1 MLGKLIK
8 APHMRGFYF
17 GAPMKYRESNKDRE
31 LRKWFIND
39 DTHVHLRR
47 VKVSQGQIRGISDLN
62 LPINFPI
69 TAIAGKNGSGK
80 STILALACCAYHN
93 RKEGFKRSNR
103 RQSYYTF
110 ADFFIQHSEEIPPQ
124 GISIQYDFAHNNWRK
139 TEQFPEGK
147 GIGTQFRNK
156 KKAGKWNEYASR
168 VKRNCVFIGIERI
181 VPHSEK
187 SQSKSYN
194 RYFLTTEPNGWEDKV
209 KDIVGHILNK
219 KYEEFR
225 LVSHSKYRL
234 PIAKSGGII
243 FSGFN
248 MGAGENALFEIF
260 STIFSCPEGAI
271 FVIDEIELGLH
282 IEAQKKFIKA
292 LKEVCSDRRAQIICT
307 THSKEV
313 FECLP
318 EEARIFIEKINN
330 KTITTIG
337 ASSEYAFSKLSS
349 EKLTEVD
356 ILVEDDVA
364 KGLLSSVLPSKL
376 RSRISI
382 EIIGSA
388 TALCVQLAAL
398 HNREENNKSL
408 IIFDGD
414 QKPKEKHNKKHT
426 HKVSEKNDLDFDT
439 WFSSRTE
446 YLPGEAWPEL
456 WILQRCQENLEN
468 LSKITNTEPDH
479 LSDVI
484 EYGIGAGK
492 HNEFHEVAKHLGI
505 TREQALYMFCTNI
518 SQCHNATFN
527 PIIQKISTILSH

>member
-1 MLGKLIK
+1 
-8 APHMRGFYF
+8 MRGFYLRVH
-17 GAPMKYRESNKDRE
+17 MKYRESNKDRE
-31 LRKWFIND
+31 LRKWFTND
-39 DTHVHLRR
+39 DTHAHLRR
-47 VKVSQGQIRGISDLN
+47 LRVNLGQIRGISKFD

-110 ADFFIQHSEEIPPQ
+110 ADFFIQHSEEVPPQ
-124 GISIQYDFAHNNWRK
+124 GISIQYDFSHNNWRK
-139 TEQFPEGK
+139 TEHLPEGK
-147 GIGTQFRNK
+147 GVGTQFRVK

-168 VKRNCVFIGIERI
+168 IKRDCVFIGIERI

-209 KDIVGHILNK
+209 KDVVGHILNK
-219 KYEEFR
+219 KYDEFR

-260 STIFSCPEGAI
+260 STIYSCPEGAI
-271 FVIDEIELGLH
+271 FIIDEIELGLH

-318 EEARIFIEKINN
+318 EEARIFIEKVNN
-330 KTITTIG
+330 KTVTTIG

-349 EKLTEVD
+349 EKSTELD
-356 ILVEDDVA
+356 ILVEDDIA
-364 KGLLSSVLPSKL
+364 KILLSTILSSKI
-376 RSRISI
+376 RSRVSI

-398 HNREENNKSL
+398 HNRDEKNRSL

-414 QKPKEKHNKKHT
+414 QKAKEKHNKKHT
-426 HKVSEKNDLDFDT
+426 LKVSEKSDSDFES
-439 WFSSRTE
+439 WFSSRTD

-456 WILQRCQENLEN
+456 WILQKCQDDLEN
-468 LSKITNTEPDH
+468 LSTITNTDSDH
-479 LSDVI
+479 LADVI

-492 HNEFHEVAKHLGI
+492 HNEFHEIAKHLGV
-505 TREQALYMFCTNI
+505 TREQAIYMFCTNI
-518 SQCHNATFN
+518 SQCQDELFASIKN
-527 PIIQKISTILSH
+527 KITLELTR